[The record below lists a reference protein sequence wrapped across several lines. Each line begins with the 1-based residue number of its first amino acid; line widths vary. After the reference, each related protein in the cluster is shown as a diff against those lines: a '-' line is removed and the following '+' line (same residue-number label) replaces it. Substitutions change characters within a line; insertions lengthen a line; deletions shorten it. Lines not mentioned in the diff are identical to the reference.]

1 MKDEREGMNKER
13 GSNPLARYSSF
24 ILRPSSLALL
34 VTVAILPLAWAYAWK
49 WWMLLGRPR
58 PWSIAA
64 LLLGIL
70 IVARLA
76 AARARGA
83 KGPGFGPLWWA
94 TLGGWIAANAGL
106 GVSMAGPLISP
117 AAFVALYVAAGLWI
131 LWSAWMFHGP
141 LSATLRLAVLTPL
154 LALLA
159 ATVLLLKAD
168 GLSGT
173 GGLNYVWRYPA
184 RSRPAMA
191 LAEPVAPA
199 VAEPM
204 APAAAEPAVS
214 VSEPAAVDA
223 DAYPQFLGP
232 QRRAVLEHAHLS
244 GDWSRRPPRLVWRNA
259 VGPGWGSFAV
269 VGNHV
274 FTQEQREGDE
284 CVVCYRLSNGEP
296 LWRHAD
302 RQRFNCTAGPG
313 PRATPSVVGDRVYT
327 VGATGLLNCLQ
338 ADSGRVLWSVN
349 MLADNQAENIDYG
362 VSGSPLIVDDLVLV
376 SPTGRNGISL
386 AAYHKQTGK
395 RAWRAAAA
403 QAGYSSPLLATL
415 AGVPQILLYDSAGVT
430 AHDVA
435 QGRALWSFPWTNS
448 DYPNCTQ
455 PIAAAGA
462 ADQVFVST
470 GYGKGGALFRVTHP
484 SAGQWEPQLLWK
496 SRALSSKFSTAVVHK
511 DHLYGLDNGVL
522 VCVSLATGERRWR
535 AGRYHHGQ
543 LLLAGNLLLV
553 QAESGEVF
561 LVAPTPAG
569 LRELG
574 HFAALEAKTWNNPA
588 LAGRFLLV
596 RNDREAA
603 CFELPQ
609 EQGKAADGSTVA
621 R

>member
-1 MKDEREGMNKER
+1 M
-13 GSNPLARYSSF
+13 
-24 ILRPSSLALL
+24 L
-34 VTVAILPLAWAYAWK
+34 VV
-49 WWMLLGRPR
+49 
-58 PWSIAA
+58 
-64 LLLGIL
+64 GIL
-70 IVARLA
+70 IVARLT

-83 KGPGFGPLWWA
+83 KEPGSGPLWWA
-94 TLGGWIAANAGL
+94 TLACWTAANIGL
-106 GVSMAGPLISP
+106 GIYMAGPLIRG
-117 AAFVALYVAAGLWI
+117 AAFVALYVAASLWI
-131 LWSAWMFHGP
+131 FWSAWMFYWP
-141 LSATLRLAVLTPL
+141 LSATLRLAVLAPL

-168 GLSGT
+168 GLSGD
-173 GGLNYVWRYPA
+173 GGLNYVWRYAA

-199 VAEPM
+199 AAVPVAPE
-204 APAAAEPAVS
+204 
-214 VSEPAAVDA
+214 AVDA

-244 GDWSRRPPRLVWRNA
+244 DDWSRWPPRLVWRNA

-269 VGNHV
+269 VGNRA
-274 FTQEQREGDE
+274 FTQEQCEGDE

-362 VSGSPLIVDDLVLV
+362 VSGSPLVVDDLVVV

-395 RAWRAAAA
+395 RAWRATAA

-415 AGVPQILLYDSAGVT
+415 AGVPQILFYDSAGVT
-430 AHDVA
+430 AHDLA
-435 QGRALWSFPWTNS
+435 RGRVLWSFPWTNS

-543 LLLAGNLLLV
+543 LLLAGDLLLV

-609 EQGKAADGSTVA
+609 ERGKAADGSTVA